1 MAIIFTT
8 IIFLVVILMFL
19 FSVFRVSSICARKEE
34 ELENGNNRN
43 MEDK

>member
-1 MAIIFTT
+1 MSIVFAI
-8 IIFLVVILMFL
+8 IIFLIVILMFL

-34 ELENGNNRN
+34 ELENGYNRN